1 MKRIILIAATLMLTM
16 GASQAKVDLVTLPQR
31 DTVQLTIYNSA
42 DLTLAR
48 ESRGLVLT
56 EGSNELQFSWL
67 NTLIDPTSL
76 DMVPLAKAGQIDIAS
91 LVFPPRVKN
100 LGLWRVD
107 SEVSGKVPVAISYLT
122 SGLSWRAF
130 YMGTLTSDEKAMRLQ
145 GYVRVTNNSGEDYEN
160 AQVRLVVG
168 EVHLLDSIA
177 ELARRD
183 EPYGRPGPEARSGRS
198 RLGRDVQ
205 KRAMMESLDAPSDSA
220 MPSSYMRREKAI
232 EKKSLSEYFL
242 YTIEGTETIAHGWSK
257 RLISF
262 DTAEIPVVNLYK
274 FEEDRYGKSV
284 VRFLSYAN
292 DTEHKL
298 GTTPIPGGQ
307 LKVYRE
313 TGKNANLSYTGQSA
327 FKYIPV
333 NEDVELNLGHASDVK
348 VEPVLMTAS
357 TENFKFDR
365 LRNPDGF
372 DEIQTYT
379 VTLTNTRDI
388 PVDVEIKR
396 NLDTQYWTLAHQ
408 GFPGS
413 YEREDLDTVK
423 FTATLDPRSETKF
436 DYTVRLYRGTRQE
449 NWREN

>member
-1 MKRIILIAATLMLTM
+1 M
-16 GASQAKVDLVTLPQR
+16 TLPQR

-56 EGSNELQFSWL
+56 EGNNQLQFSWE

-76 DMVPLAKAGQIDIAS
+76 DMVPLARAGQIDIAS

-100 LGLWRVD
+100 LGLWNVS

-130 YMGTLTSDEKAMRLQ
+130 YMGTLTPDEQAMRLQ
-145 GYVRVTNNSGEDYEN
+145 GYVRVTNHSGEDYEN

-168 EVHLLDSIA
+168 QVHLLDEIA

-183 EPYGRPGPEARSGRS
+183 EPYGRPGPRTSRASGRGRGGGRGGRMVMDAVAENAPMPTLALS
-198 RLGRDVQ
+198 RAKTV
-205 KRAMMESLDAPSDSA
+205 
-220 MPSSYMRREKAI
+220 

-262 DTAEIPVVNLYK
+262 DTADIPVTNLYR
-274 FEEDRYGKSV
+274 FEADRYGDSV

-307 LKVYRE
+307 LKVYRD
-313 TGKNANLSYTGQSA
+313 TGKRSHLSYTGQSA

-348 VEPVLMTAS
+348 VEPVLMAVAK
-357 TENFKFDR
+357 ENFKFDR
-365 LRNPDGF
+365 ERNPDGF

-388 PVDVEIKR
+388 PVDIEIKR
-396 NLDTQYWTLAHQ
+396 NFDTQYWTLTHQ
-408 GFPGS
+408 GFSGV

-423 FTATLDPRSETKF
+423 FTITLNPRSQSKF
-436 DYTVRLYRGTRQE
+436 DYTVRLHRGTRQDD
-449 NWREN
+449 WKAQ

>member
-1 MKRIILIAATLMLTM
+1 MKRNSLIAVTLMLAASM
-16 GASQAKVDLVTLPQR
+16 SQAKIDLVTLPQR

-56 EGSNELQFSWL
+56 EGSNELQFSWE

-91 LVFPPRVKN
+91 LAFPPRVKN
-100 LGLWRVD
+100 LGLWRVN

-130 YMGTLTSDEKAMRLQ
+130 YMGTLTPDEQAMRLQ

-160 AQVRLVVG
+160 AQVRLIVG
-168 EVHLLDSIA
+168 QVHLLDEIA

-183 EPYGRPGPEARSGRS
+183 QPYGRPGGDVARSAGMAGGRS
-198 RLGRDVQ
+198 RKALQMMDAVAESAPAPMLSLGRAKSV
-205 KRAMMESLDAPSDSA
+205 
-220 MPSSYMRREKAI
+220 
-232 EKKSLSEYFL
+232 EKKGLSEYFL

-262 DTAEIPVVNLYK
+262 DTAEIPVTNLYR
-274 FEEDRYGKSV
+274 FEEDRYGDSV

-307 LKVYRE
+307 LKVYRD
-313 TGKNANLSYTGQSA
+313 TGENANLSYTGESA

-333 NEDVELNLGHASDVK
+333 NEDVELNLGHAEDVTVK
-348 VEPVLMTAS
+348 PVLMAVS
-357 TENFKFDR
+357 RENFKFDR
-365 LRNPDGF
+365 ERNPNGF

-379 VTLTNTRDI
+379 VTLTNTRNI

-396 NLDTQYWTLAHQ
+396 NLDTQYWTLTHQ
-408 GFPGS
+408 GFSGS

-423 FTATLDPRSETKF
+423 FTSTLDPRSETTF
-436 DYTVRLYRGTRQE
+436 DYTVRLHRGTRQE
-449 NWREN
+449 DWNKN

>member
-1 MKRIILIAATLMLTM
+1 MKRILIILIIMLISGM
-16 GASQAKVDLVTLPQR
+16 AQAKVDLVTLPQR

-56 EGSNELQFSWL
+56 EGDNELQFSWE

-76 DMVPLAKAGQIDIAS
+76 DMVPLAKADQIDIAS

-100 LGLWRVD
+100 LGLWKVR
-107 SEVSGKVPVAISYLT
+107 SEWAGKVPVEISYLT

-130 YMGTLTSDEKAMRLQ
+130 YMGTLTADEQAMRLQ
-145 GYVRVTNNSGEDYEN
+145 GYVRVTNRSGEDYEN
-160 AQVRLVVG
+160 AQVRLIVG
-168 EVHLLDSIA
+168 KVHLLDQIA

-183 EPYGRPGPEARSGRS
+183 QPYGRPESEARRNRG
-198 RLGRDVQ
+198 RLGRAVKEQ
-205 KRAMMESLDAPSDSA
+205 VLTESLVQFDAAPMDMMTQA
-220 MPSSYMRREKAI
+220 KAI

-242 YTIEGTETIAHGWSK
+242 YTIEGTETIANGWSK

-262 DTAEIPVVNLYK
+262 DTSDIPVTNLYK
-274 FEEDRYGKSV
+274 FEQERYGDAV

-298 GTTPIPGGQ
+298 GDTPIPGGQ
-307 LKVYRE
+307 LKVYRD
-313 TGKNANLSYTGQSA
+313 TGDKGSLSYTGQSA

-333 NEDVELNLGHASDVK
+333 NEEVELNLGQAADVK
-348 VEPVLMTAS
+348 VEPVLMALAK
-357 TENFKFDR
+357 ENVKFDR
-365 LRNPDGF
+365 NRDPEGF
-372 DEIQTYT
+372 DDVQTYT

-388 PVDVEIKR
+388 PVKVEIKR
-396 NLDTQYWTLAHQ
+396 NFDTQYWSLTYQ
-408 GFPGS
+408 GFTGA

-423 FTATLDPRSETKF
+423 FTTTLAPRSESKF

-449 NWREN
+449 DWREN

>member
-1 MKRIILIAATLMLTM
+1 MKRNILIAATLMLTV

-56 EGSNELQFSWL
+56 EGSNELQFSWE

-76 DMVPLAKAGQIDIAS
+76 NMVPLERAGQIDVAS

-100 LGLWRVD
+100 LGLWKVN

-130 YMGTLTSDEKAMRLQ
+130 YMGTLTPDEKAMRLQ

-168 EVHLLDSIA
+168 EVHLLDRIA
-177 ELARRD
+177 ELARRN
-183 EPYGRPGPEARSGRS
+183 EPYGRPGPGARQEK
-198 RLGRDVQ
+198 LGRVMEP
-205 KRAMMESLDAPSDSA
+205 RVMMKSLDVLSMASSAP
-220 MPSSYMRREKAI
+220 MKREKAI

-242 YTIEGTETIAHGWSK
+242 YSIEGTETIAHGWSK

-274 FEEDRYGKSV
+274 FEEDRYGESV

-292 DTEHKL
+292 DAEHKL

-313 TGKNANLSYTGQSA
+313 TGTNANLSYTGQSA

-333 NEDVELNLGHASDVK
+333 NEDVELNLGHASDVT
-348 VEPVLMTAS
+348 VEPVLMTVAR
-357 TENFKFDR
+357 ENFKLDR
-365 LRNPDGF
+365 ERNPDGF
-372 DEIQTYT
+372 DDIQTYT
-379 VTLTNTRDI
+379 VTLTNTRNI

-396 NLDTQYWTLAHQ
+396 NFDTQYWTLTHQ
-408 GFPGS
+408 GFAGS

-423 FTATLDPRSETKF
+423 FMATLDPRSETKF